1 MVDSPGKIL
10 VLLPNN
16 LGDVIMA
23 TPVLEGLKI
32 KYPDCLCS
40 FFVEEGFEAGLE
52 NNPHCDEIITFPRKK
67 IKAALAPGPDE
78 RGFGMLRECI
88 SSLRARKFDRTV
100 NLSQTPY
107 VSFIAGL
114 LASGDS
120 AGRRFLAQGNHA
132 IDDDWSAYLYAVAF
146 ARSCNSLHAVDIY
159 RRIAGVTGHRGGYTV
174 VITPQ
179 ETHWAHAFLH
189 DKNVD
194 MQKKIMI
201 FQPGAA
207 FASKRWPLENFVR
220 LGRLLVSD
228 DWQIVVTGAPPEKDL
243 ALGIAQAIGQ
253 DCMSVAGE
261 TSFRQSMAICSI
273 ASGCVTGD
281 TAQMHAAA
289 ACDVKTYAI
298 FGPTNPVETG
308 PYGSGHFVFSARCPK
323 RPCFETDCK
332 TGICMRSVLPETVF
346 ACIKEQGP
354 GANPRCDLYTTAV
367 EKDGDYRLIAVSG
380 DAEKYFSSP
389 VAHMTR
395 RAFEETPI
403 KPEIL
408 GPEYEIAMDGSRQW
422 LEELEAMNKALD
434 DFQKTGNAD
443 FVRFFEEKKSGLTKL
458 KGPAE
463 FWTALLN
470 IGLNG
475 IPLIDAREAVVR
487 SREVCAALDR
497 RIRNAINPHAV

>member
-23 TPVLEGLKI
+23 TPVLEGLK
-32 KYPDCLCS
+32 KKHPLCFCA

-52 NNPHCDEIITFPRKK
+52 HNPHCDEIITFPRKD
-67 IKAALAPGPDE
+67 IKAALAPGSGD
-78 RGFGMLRECI
+78 RGYGMLTECI
-88 SSLRARKFDRTV
+88 NSLRARKFDRIV

-120 AGRRFLAQGNHA
+120 VGRRFLAQGNHA
-132 IDDDWSAYLYAVAF
+132 IDDGWSAYLYAVAF
-146 ARSCNSLHAVDIY
+146 ARSCNNLHAVDIY
-159 RRIAGVTGHRGGYTV
+159 RRIAGVTRHRGGYTATF
-174 VITPQ
+174 TPQ
-179 ETHWAHAFLH
+179 ETRWAHAFLQE
-189 DKNVD
+189 KNAHPR
-194 MQKKIMI
+194 KKIVI

-207 FASKRWPLENFVR
+207 FASKRWPVDNFVR

-243 ALGIAQAIGQ
+243 ALGIAVAIGQ
-253 DCMSVAGE
+253 DCVSVAGE

-273 ASGCVTGD
+273 ANGCVTGD

-298 FGPTNPVETG
+298 FGPTNPIETG

-323 RPCFETDCK
+323 RPCFETNCK
-332 TGICMRSVLPETVF
+332 TGICMQSVLPETVF

-354 GANPRCDLYTTAV
+354 GENPRCDVYTTVV
-367 EKDGDYRLIAVSG
+367 EKDGDYRLIGVSG
-380 DAEKYFSSP
+380 EAEKYFSSP
-389 VAHMTR
+389 MAHITR
-395 RAFEETPI
+395 RAFEETPLE
-403 KPEIL
+403 PEML
-408 GPEYEIAMDGSRQW
+408 GPEYEIAMDSSRKW
-422 LEELEAMNKALD
+422 LEHLGAMHKALD
-434 DFQKTGNAD
+434 DYQKTGDKD
-443 FVRFFEEKKSGLTKL
+443 FVGFFEEKKSGLTKL

-470 IGLNG
+470 IGLNSV
-475 IPLIDAREAVVR
+475 PLIDVREAVVR
-487 SREVCAALDR
+487 YREVCAALDR
-497 RIRNAINPHAV
+497 RIRNAIHPHAV